1 MMRCS
6 DNMEVM
12 RGVYCV
18 WETINE
24 KSKSPILQS
33 AVFYNN
39 VTEIPP
45 QSDRRPLKNVEPRND
60 KILMCL
66 IRSV

>member
-33 AVFYNN
+33 AVCYNN
-39 VTEIPP
+39 VTEISP
-45 QSDRRPLKNVEPRND
+45 QSDRRPLKNVEPRNY
-60 KILMCL
+60 KILMYL